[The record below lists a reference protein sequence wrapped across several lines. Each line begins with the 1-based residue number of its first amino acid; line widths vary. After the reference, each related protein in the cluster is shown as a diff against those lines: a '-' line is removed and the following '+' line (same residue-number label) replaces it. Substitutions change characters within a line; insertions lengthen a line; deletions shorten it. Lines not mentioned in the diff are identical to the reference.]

1 MAAAGFVSYRYKGPF
16 GFVMIGATDDA
27 DALYQASRSLSS
39 GLPDRAN
46 LQVWKGD
53 RYENLS

>member
-1 MAAAGFVSYRYKGPF
+1 
-16 GFVMIGATDDA
+16 MIGATDDA